1 MRRLAI
7 AASVLTRT
15 WYMPQPISAAN
26 ARRHTSAVLAR
37 SGRALRTRREL
48 CTGYSSL
55 ARSAPHPPTFRACR
69 APRLRLRRFGRRSAR
84 VQRLRY
90 VTATT
95 QPAHSAPGRCMAY
108 GDGRNCVRLIATI
121 KESRQPRNKERNE
134 RNERNKERNERNE
147 RNERR
152 SVAHCWA
159 DRRYVQYKTVCLL
172 HALASMRVV
181 GSTTVVGL

>member
-1 MRRLAI
+1 MDLHCSRRLCASTRPSH
-7 AASVLTRT
+7 ASVLTRT

-26 ARRHTSAVLAR
+26 ASRHTSAVLAR

-90 VTATT
+90 VTATA

-108 GDGRNCVRLIATI
+108 GD
-121 KESRQPRNKERNE
+121 
-134 RNERNKERNERNE
+134 
-147 RNERR
+147 
-152 SVAHCWA
+152 AHCWA